1 VTEDLRV
8 SRGLEIPAGELRE
21 AASRSSG
28 PGGQHVN
35 KTNTRVTL
43 RWNIQ
48 ASEALSDRQRARL
61 LTRLAH
67 RLTGRSDLIVHA
79 DQARSR
85 TRNRERALLRLAA
98 IVREGLS
105 VQRSRVATKPS
116 KGARKR
122 RVETKRRRSTLK
134 GQRKRPSGDE

>member
-1 VTEDLRV
+1 VEDLRV
-8 SRGLEIPAGELRE
+8 SRGLLIPASELRE

-48 ASEALSDRQRARL
+48 NSDALSERQRARL
-61 LTRLAH
+61 LERLAH
-67 RLTGRSDLIVHA
+67 RLTSQGALIVHA

-85 TRNRERALLRLAA
+85 TRNRERALIRLSA

-105 VQRSRVATKPS
+105 VQRPRVATKPS

-122 RVETKRRRSTLK
+122 RVDQKKRRSSLK
-134 GQRKRPSGDE
+134 GQRRRPSADD